1 MHSGDMTTPILMLL
15 LFGWMYTEFR
25 HKSDFAIA
33 RFLPIVFAIGF
44 MFDALIEGAYW
55 AIFPPANHYPVDDW
69 RLLGL
74 TRNKWAAIGIG
85 IAVFFLPELFWQL
98 RGWLAPSANLRA
110 QHALPECILRIWP
123 QSATAEISVRNLAK
137 GPITITR
144 IEAVNYRNERLK
156 LETDHS
162 LLGAAVS
169 HLETARADYR
179 ASSWYPDVSLWVHGE
194 HVNGLQWSLKAK
206 QQLCGPDAPSGL
218 FRRHGQRIALAAVIA
233 VLFVAGVAFT
243 SGNDYQDTEYLE
255 APAEEATAEAPAD
268 AGSAGSPFDVFEPYA
283 PAQPRPSAQGPGNA
297 LDPYEVYGDEIA
309 AEPKKISP
317 GPGR

>member
-1 MHSGDMTTPILMLL
+1 MHPGEMTTPILMLL

-25 HKSDFAIA
+25 HKSDFPTA
-33 RFLPIVFAIGF
+33 RFLPIVFAIGL

-55 AIFPPANHYPVDDW
+55 AIFPPANHFPVDDW

-74 TRNKWAAIGIG
+74 TRNKWAAIGIAV
-85 IAVFFLPELFWQL
+85 AVFFLPELFWQL

-110 QHALPECILRIWP
+110 QHPSPECRVRIWP
-123 QSATAEISVRNLAK
+123 NSATAEISVRNLAK

-156 LETDHS
+156 LETDRS
-162 LLGAAVS
+162 LLGAAVN
-169 HLETARADYR
+169 HLETAAADYR
-179 ASSWYPDVSLWVHGE
+179 TSSWYPDVSLWVHGE

-206 QQLCGPDAPSGL
+206 PQLCGPDAPSGL
-218 FRRHGQRIALAAVIA
+218 FRRHGQRIAITVLIAA
-233 VLFVAGVAFT
+233 LFVAGVAFT
-243 SGNDYQDTEYLE
+243 SENDFEDTEYLE
-255 APAEEATAEAPAD
+255 APAEEATAEASAED
-268 AGSAGSPFDVFEPYA
+268 GFAGSPFDAFEPYA
-283 PAQPRPSAQGPGNA
+283 PAQPRPIAREPVDA

-317 GPGR
+317 GPDR